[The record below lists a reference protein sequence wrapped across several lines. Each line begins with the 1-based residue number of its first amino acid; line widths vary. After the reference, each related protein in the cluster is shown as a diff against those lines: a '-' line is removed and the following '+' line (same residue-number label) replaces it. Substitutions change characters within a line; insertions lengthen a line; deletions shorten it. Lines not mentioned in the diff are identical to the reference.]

1 MLRAERDALL
11 DKLDDLE
18 GQVREG
24 DEERADL
31 EGELDRVKRDQN
43 KLRRDASFV
52 HKVDK
57 CLGLFIEISIDIK
70 AW

>member
-18 GQVREG
+18 RQVREG

-57 CLGLFIEISIDIK
+57 SLGLFIEISIDIK
-70 AW
+70 A